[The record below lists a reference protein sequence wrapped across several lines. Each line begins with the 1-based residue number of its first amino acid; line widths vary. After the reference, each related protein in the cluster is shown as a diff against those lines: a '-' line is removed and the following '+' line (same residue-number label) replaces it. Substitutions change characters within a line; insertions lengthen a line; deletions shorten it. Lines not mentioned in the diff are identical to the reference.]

1 MDSVT
6 GKGEGSAPMRAQK
19 KRVSQGDVP
28 SVPLDEALRVPR
40 AIADKLAKQPSRP
53 MHVAAA
59 MDLSPTSS
67 KFRQICGAA
76 IGYGLT
82 VGGPNAVEISLTEL
96 GRRAVSPTAEGE
108 EIAAKRAAVLT
119 PTIEREFLT
128 RYDGNPLPPGEF
140 AKNVLEDLGV
150 PTGTGTRVYEVIRA
164 NAEAVGF
171 IKPIKDKEF
180 VDLETKPEGAE
191 VEGGTQPENAV
202 LAVGENAAVHELDSK
217 PATPVVPVSASHG
230 HKVFVSAVD
239 SGQVAEQIKTLLEF
253 GGHEVVLAHEEIPDS
268 SWRAEPLD
276 VIGVMKSCTAGVI
289 FVQSADDGQAILL
302 PTEFMQIGAAI
313 ALFGKRFVLLIRE
326 DASMLSD
333 LGHIEVIRYGTGGLT
348 LSDVT
353 QVAASLSHETD
364 EG

>member
-1 MDSVT
+1 MDSVS
-6 GKGEGSAPMRAQK
+6 GKGEDSAPMRAQK

-82 VGGPNAVEISLTEL
+82 VGGPNAAEISLTEL

-108 EIAAKRAAVLT
+108 ELAAKRAAVLT
-119 PTIEREFLT
+119 PTIERDFLT
-128 RYDGNPLPPGEF
+128 KYDGNPLPPGEF

-150 PTGTGTRVYEVIRA
+150 PTGTGARVYDVIRA

-180 VDLETKPEGAE
+180 VDLETRPEVNE
-191 VEGGTQPENAV
+191 VEGGTPHENAD
-202 LAVGENAAVHELDSK
+202 LAVGESVAVYEVDSI
-217 PATPVVPVSASHG
+217 PATHVVPASASHG

-239 SGQVAEQIKTLLEF
+239 SGEVAEQIKTLLEF
-253 GGHEVVLAHEEIPDS
+253 GGHEVVLAHEELPDS
-268 SWRAEPLD
+268 SGGVEPLD
-276 VIGVMKSCTAGVI
+276 VIGVMRSCVAGVI
-289 FVQSADDGQAILL
+289 FVKSADDGQAILL
-302 PTEFMQIGAAI
+302 PIEFMQIGAAI

-326 DASMLSD
+326 DVSTPSD
-333 LGHIEVIRYGTGGLT
+333 LGQIEVIRYGAGGLT
-348 LSDVT
+348 LADVT
-353 QVAASLSHETD
+353 RVAASLSRETD